1 MRGTQQPAVTPQMYL
16 ELFEQHPTGRLV
28 LEHMIQIFTQSAVTD
43 GGIDAVLKTYQ
54 RMGQRRVL
62 DHIIN
67 QINRAQGVPEPEGE
81 DDAEIRADG
90 R

>member
-1 MRGTQQPAVTPQMYL
+1 MTRGTPAPEVTPAMFK
-16 ELFEQHPTGRLV
+16 EVFEDSRAGQLV
-28 LEHMIQIFTQSAVTD
+28 LEKLIQVFTQPAVTD

-67 QINRAQGVPEPEGE
+67 QINQAHGVPEPQGDHNEQ
-81 DDAEIRADG
+81 A
-90 R
+90 

>member
-1 MRGTQQPAVTPQMYL
+1 MTRGTPSPDVTPAMYL

-28 LEHMIQIFTQSAVTD
+28 LEHLIQAFTQPAVTD

-62 DHIIN
+62 DFIIN
-67 QINRAQGVPEPEGE
+67 QINRAQGVPEPQGDQDHE
-81 DDAEIRADG
+81 
-90 R
+90 

>member
-1 MRGTQQPAVTPQMYL
+1 MRGTKAPDVTPAMYL

-28 LEHMIQIFTQSAVTD
+28 LEHLIQSFTQQAVTD

-62 DHIIN
+62 DHIIK
-67 QINRAQGVPEPEGE
+67 QINRAQGVPDTQGDSE
-81 DDAEIRADG
+81 
-90 R
+90 

>member
-1 MRGTQQPAVTPQMYL
+1 MTFEVTPETYL
-16 ELFEQHPTGRLV
+16 DVFERHPAGAAV
-28 LEHMIQIFTQSAVTD
+28 LEDLIKRFTQSAVTE

-67 QINRAQGVPEPEGE
+67 QINRAQGVPEPQGE
-81 DDAEIRADG
+81 DDA
-90 R
+90 

>member
-1 MRGTQQPAVTPQMYL
+1 MAFEVTPDTYL
-16 ELFEQHPTGRLV
+16 DVFERHPAGAAV
-28 LEHMIQIFTQSAVTD
+28 LEDLIARFTQPAVTD

-67 QINRAQGVPEPEGE
+67 QINRAQGVPEQTTGE
-81 DDAEIRADG
+81 LDA
-90 R
+90 

>member
-1 MRGTQQPAVTPQMYL
+1 MAFEVTPETYL
-16 ELFEQHPTGRLV
+16 DVFERHPAGAAV
-28 LEHMIQIFTQSAVTD
+28 LEDLIKRFTQSAVTE

-67 QINRAQGVPEPEGE
+67 QINRAQGVPEPQGE
-81 DDAEIRADG
+81 NDATA
-90 R
+90 

>member
-1 MRGTQQPAVTPQMYL
+1 MNPMTFEVTPETYL
-16 ELFEQHPTGRLV
+16 DVFERHPAGAAV
-28 LEHMIQIFTQSAVTD
+28 LENLIAIFTQPAVTD

-67 QINRAQGVPEPEGE
+67 QINRANNVPDAQGEN
-81 DDAEIRADG
+81 DA
-90 R
+90 

>member
-1 MRGTQQPAVTPQMYL
+1 MAFEVTPETYL
-16 ELFEQHPTGRLV
+16 DVFERHPAGAAV
-28 LEHMIQIFTQSAVTD
+28 LEDLIKRFTQSAVTE

-67 QINRAQGVPEPEGE
+67 QINRAQGVPEPQGE
-81 DDAEIRADG
+81 SDA
-90 R
+90 

>member
-1 MRGTQQPAVTPQMYL
+1 MPQEVTPETYL
-16 ELFEQHPTGRLV
+16 DVFERHPAGAAV
-28 LEHMIQIFTQSAVTD
+28 LEELIKRFTQSAVTE

-67 QINRAQGVPEPEGE
+67 KINQAHGVPEPQGE
-81 DDAEIRADG
+81 DDDVQT
-90 R
+90 

>member
-1 MRGTQQPAVTPQMYL
+1 MALEVTPETYL
-16 ELFEQHPTGRLV
+16 DVFERHPAGAAV
-28 LEHMIQIFTQSAVTD
+28 LEDLIKRFTQSAVTE

-67 QINRAQGVPEPEGE
+67 QINRAQGVPEPQGE
-81 DDAEIRADG
+81 TDA
-90 R
+90 

>member
-1 MRGTQQPAVTPQMYL
+1 MYL

-28 LEHMIQIFTQSAVTD
+28 LENLIQAFTQPAVTD

-67 QINRAQGVPEPEGE
+67 QINRAQGVPEPQGE
-81 DDAEIRADG
+81 DHE
-90 R
+90 

>member
-1 MRGTQQPAVTPQMYL
+1 MAFEVTPETYL
-16 ELFEQHPTGRLV
+16 DVFERHPAGAAV
-28 LEHMIQIFTQSAVTD
+28 LEDLIKRFTQSAVTE

-67 QINRAQGVPEPEGE
+67 QINRAQGVPEPQGE
-81 DDAEIRADG
+81 TDA
-90 R
+90 

>member
-1 MRGTQQPAVTPQMYL
+1 MTFEVTPETYL
-16 ELFEQHPTGRLV
+16 DVFERHPAGAAV
-28 LEHMIQIFTQSAVTD
+28 LEDLIKRFTQSAVTE

-67 QINRAQGVPEPEGE
+67 QINRAQGVPEPQGE
-81 DDAEIRADG
+81 DDATA
-90 R
+90 